1 MNKETIRKEYE
12 ETIQKRF
19 ELSKLISNFDT
30 NTEFSHS
37 SLDLLFLLK
46 QNLNQKLK
54 ILDMIA
60 RTEKIYENDDIQD
73 LTSTSGE

>member
-12 ETIQKRF
+12 DTIQKRS

-37 SLDLLFLLK
+37 SLDLLFLLR

-73 LTSTSGE
+73 LTSSSGE

>member
-12 ETIQKRF
+12 ETIQKRS

-37 SLDLLFLLK
+37 SLDLLFLLR

-54 ILDMIA
+54 ILEMIA

>member
-12 ETIQKRF
+12 ETIKKRS

-37 SLDLLFLLK
+37 SLDLLFLLR

-54 ILDMIA
+54 ILEMIA

-73 LTSTSGE
+73 LTSSSGD

>member
-12 ETIQKRF
+12 DTIQKRS

-37 SLDLLFLLK
+37 SLDLLFLLR

-73 LTSTSGE
+73 LTSSSGD

>member
-12 ETIQKRF
+12 KKKKKRS

-60 RTEKIYENDDIQD
+60 RTEKIYENDVIQD
-73 LTSTSGE
+73 LTSTSGD

>member
-1 MNKETIRKEYE
+1 MNKETIRKEYD
-12 ETIQKRF
+12 ETIQKRS

-73 LTSTSGE
+73 LTSTSGD

>member
-1 MNKETIRKEYE
+1 MNKETIRKEYD

-30 NTEFSHS
+30 NAEFSHS

-54 ILDMIA
+54 ILEMIT
-60 RTEKIYENDDIQD
+60 RTEKIYENDVIQD

>member
-12 ETIQKRF
+12 DTIQKRS
-19 ELSKLISNFDT
+19 ELSKRISNFDT

-37 SLDLLFLLK
+37 SLDLLFLLR

-54 ILDMIA
+54 ILEMVA

-73 LTSTSGE
+73 LTSSSGE

>member
-1 MNKETIRKEYE
+1 MNKETIRKEYD
-12 ETIQKRF
+12 ETIQKRS

-30 NTEFSHS
+30 NTEFNHS

-60 RTEKIYENDDIQD
+60 LNENIYENDDIQD
-73 LTSTSGE
+73 LTSSSGE

>member
-12 ETIQKRF
+12 ETIQKRS

-37 SLDLLFLLK
+37 SLDLLFLLR

-54 ILDMIA
+54 ILEMIA

-73 LTSTSGE
+73 LTSSSGE

>member
-12 ETIQKRF
+12 ETIKKRS

-37 SLDLLFLLK
+37 SLDLLFLLR

-54 ILDMIA
+54 ILEMIA

>member
-12 ETIQKRF
+12 DTIQKRS

-37 SLDLLFLLK
+37 SLDLLFLLR

-54 ILDMIA
+54 ILEMIA

-73 LTSTSGE
+73 LTSSSGD

>member
-12 ETIQKRF
+12 DTIQKRS

-37 SLDLLFLLK
+37 SLDLLFLLR

>member
-30 NTEFSHS
+30 KF
-37 SLDLLFLLK
+37 K
-46 QNLNQKLK
+46 PK
-54 ILDMIA
+54 IKD
-60 RTEKIYENDDIQD
+60 
-73 LTSTSGE
+73 S